1 MLSSHTRVE
10 GSAAVAPDED
20 DDDAEEE
27 VAEELEGI
35 IEVVEKDEDEG
46 IEFGTPEKGRDGF
59 DTGTRREAPVGLKR
73 FEVAPP
79 PALGVE
85 EDRGVEED
93 DGVVIVV
100 ELLIPCNGRGLARR
114 SAGLKLLVVVVVV
127 VVEGSLMGGGLKTFV
142 TPPPYAA
149 IPNPDAL
156 LLVLLLGLAT
166 LMTDSVA

>member
-35 IEVVEKDEDEG
+35 IEVVEADEEEG

-79 PALGVE
+79 PALAVE
-85 EDRGVEED
+85 EDRGVEEE

-114 SAGLKLLVVVVVV
+114 SAGLKLLVVVV